1 MLCRHLSVRTL
12 ILCVSAAASGTMA
25 SRTSSRTPRHVGAG
39 LPSSCSALNGLQ
51 LGYCFQEVLE
61 ASPGVFFHKLHEGQ
75 GSEIIRFASFF
86 CLLYGSSGCRD
97 KPCWSGACCAS
108 LPKRAGPF
116 SHWFEFQ
123 ASLVHGFI
131 AGLIAS
137 FMVRVCQA
145 STLWRLPPMKPS
157 ASEEQVRIAGF
168 EQRYMD
174 GMVFFMDSCL
184 GCPGLRS

>member
-61 ASPGVFFHKLHEGQ
+61 ASPGVFSINSMKAKALR
-75 GSEIIRFASFF
+75 SFA
-86 CLLYGSSGCRD
+86 LLLFS
-97 KPCWSGACCAS
+97 AS
-108 LPKRAGPF
+108 YMVQAVVVTNLAVRCMLRQPAEKGRAF

>member
-1 MLCRHLSVRTL
+1 MVQAVVVTNLAVRCMLRQP
-12 ILCVSAAASGTMA
+12 AEKG
-25 SRTSSRTPRHVGAG
+25 
-39 LPSSCSALNGLQ
+39 
-51 LGYCFQEVLE
+51 
-61 ASPGVFFHKLHEGQ
+61 
-75 GSEIIRFASFF
+75 
-86 CLLYGSSGCRD
+86 
-97 KPCWSGACCAS
+97 
-108 LPKRAGPF
+108 RAF

-137 FMVRVCQA
+137 FMVQVCQA